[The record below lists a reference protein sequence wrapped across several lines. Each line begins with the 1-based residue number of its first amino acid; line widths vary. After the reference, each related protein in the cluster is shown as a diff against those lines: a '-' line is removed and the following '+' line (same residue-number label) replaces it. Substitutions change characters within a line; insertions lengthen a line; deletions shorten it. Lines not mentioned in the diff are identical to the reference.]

1 MWKMKPAS
9 YSGTKASVWLRCCVS
24 ITVTVNFDL
33 KKELLAVKET
43 HLTIFNFS
51 VSLLLM
57 GLRAPVALLVGQ

>member
-1 MWKMKPAS
+1 MKPAS
-9 YSGTKASVWLRCCVS
+9 YSGTKTSARLRCCVS
-24 ITVTVNFDL
+24 ITATVNFDL

-57 GLRAPVALLVGQ
+57 GRGAPVALLVGQ